1 MNRQVKRNVTGFIA
15 LLAGCIV
22 NYLGDRLIAL
32 GGVEIELWR
41 GLDTFT
47 PLWMVGVFVVPL
59 IAGIVVAMIFGLG
72 GKWLC
77 YFPPLI
83 VRSIN
88 YVNFLHFTE
97 PPFGTDVLYFPFW
110 ILFVILAVEA
120 AAFGGVFGEI
130 IVKRTYGRLPREMVY
145 RSSKSD
151 PDTGGKQ

>member
-1 MNRQVKRNVTGFIA
+1 MNRQLKRNITGFIA

-22 NYLGDRLIAL
+22 NYLGDRLL
-32 GGVEIELWR
+32 GVEIELWR

-47 PLWMVGVFVVPL
+47 PLWMVNVFVVPL
-59 IAGIVVAMIFGLG
+59 IAGVVVAMIFGLG

-83 VRSIN
+83 VRSIGYIN
-88 YVNFLHFTE
+88 YLYFTE
-97 PPFGTDVLYFPFW
+97 PPFGTDLLYFPFW

-130 IVKRTYGRLPREMVY
+130 IIKRTYGRLPREMVY

-151 PDTGGKQ
+151 HPADPGSKSG